1 MTFSILA
8 RDEKSGAIG
17 CAAATGNLAVGAWVL
32 RASAKAG
39 AVATQGFSVSPL
51 WGDDALVHLG
61 KGASARDTVDRLT
74 AADSGRDYR
83 QLSVLDCSGGV
94 AAWTGSANT
103 DHKGQIEGRGYV
115 IAGNWLTS
123 ETVLGEMDAAFRGSV
138 DENADFGR
146 RLLDT
151 LAAGMA
157 AGSDSR
163 GTLSAAVKIVHP
175 KRAPLDLRVDYDQD
189 PLARLNTIYDLA
201 TTEPYTSWTNV
212 VPTLEDPHRC

>member
-61 KGASARDTVDRLT
+61 KGASARDTVERLT
-74 AADSGRDYR
+74 GADSGRDYR

-94 AAWTGSANT
+94 AAWTGSENT

-138 DENADFGR
+138 DDNADFGR

-175 KRAPLDLRVDYDQD
+175 NRAPLDLRVDYDQY

>member
-8 RDEKSGAIG
+8 RDEESGAIG

-51 WGDDALVHLG
+51 WGDDALIHLG
-61 KGASARDTVDRLT
+61 KGASARDTVERLT
-74 AADSGRDYR
+74 AADSGRDRR

-115 IAGNWLTS
+115 IAGNWLAS
-123 ETVLGEMDAAFRGSV
+123 EAVLGEMEAAFQSSAEKR
-138 DENADFGR
+138 ADFGR

-151 LAAGMA
+151 LAAGVA

-163 GTLSAAVKIVHP
+163 GTLSAAIKIVHP
-175 KRAPLDLRVDYDQD
+175 QRAPLDLRVDYDQD
-189 PLARLNTIYDLA
+189 PLERLNTIYDLA
-201 TTEPYTSWTNV
+201 TTEPYASWINV